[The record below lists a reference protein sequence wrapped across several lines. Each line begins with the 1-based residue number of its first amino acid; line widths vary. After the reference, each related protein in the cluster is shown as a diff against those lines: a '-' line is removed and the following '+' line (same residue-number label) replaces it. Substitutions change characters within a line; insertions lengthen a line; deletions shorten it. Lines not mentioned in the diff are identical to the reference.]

1 MFYVSETQNLDK
13 PMEPDETYSE
23 LRSHYSNVRQV
34 MRAAKSSGRHKTIVS
49 WNKSS
54 NPNSVRDRLST
65 QQSSSQMSLEDKIL
79 QGYFKP
85 FSKRDANSL
94 LRNAL
99 KDFDE
104 EGNLAV

>member
-1 MFYVSETQNLDK
+1 
-13 PMEPDETYSE
+13 MEPDDTYSE

-34 MRAAKSSGRHKTIVS
+34 MRAAKSSSRHKTIVS

-54 NPNSVRDRLST
+54 NPNSGRLST

-99 KDFDE
+99 KDFDD
-104 EGNLAV
+104 EGAV